1 MPAFLSFSKRG
12 HQYFLSY
19 STSPDIINTIDQG
32 ISIQKIP
39 GVLKKKKGI
48 DHFRPFPEG
57 TQKQMLSKGILGIL
71 DARNLA

>member
-1 MPAFLSFSKRG
+1 MLAFLTFSKRG
-12 HQYFLSY
+12 RQYFLPY
-19 STSPDIINTIDQG
+19 LKSPDIVNTIDQG

-39 GVLKKKKGI
+39 GVLNKKGI